1 MIRSKKPIQVE
12 VRPRPNE
19 PTERLIRRF
28 VKKVKKEGILDE
40 VRDRMYYE
48 KPSVK
53 KARQKR
59 QRKRVM
65 EKLKKEKI
73 LERCLPLLLI
83 PMMQRTLMTR

>member
-12 VRPRPNE
+12 VRPRPND

-48 KPSVK
+48 KPST
-53 KARQKR
+53 RR
-59 QRKRVM
+59 RR
-65 EKLKKEKI
+65 EKI
-73 LERCLPLLLI
+73 RRKQLARRAQEKNNRK
-83 PMMQRTLMTR
+83 